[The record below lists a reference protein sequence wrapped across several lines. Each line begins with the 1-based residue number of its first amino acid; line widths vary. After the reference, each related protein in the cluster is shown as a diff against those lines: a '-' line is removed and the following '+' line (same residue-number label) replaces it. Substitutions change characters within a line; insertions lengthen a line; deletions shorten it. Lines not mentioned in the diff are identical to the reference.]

1 MRWKR
6 TVRIA
11 VDALMTVLLL
21 FMFAVPWTGVLRHER
36 LGIVLFILLLLHNAL
51 NFRWY
56 KSLFTGP
63 YNARRL
69 TWATVNV
76 LLLASFAM
84 TAVSGVMISQHVF
97 GFLDLNGSLLWRK
110 IHLCASYW
118 GLILTGAHIGL
129 HLPPVRQVKRVF
141 LRRAWV
147 SVLFAGG
154 LYACFALSLWK
165 KLFFLETFSAHAPSA
180 AAGILLHLAA
190 AGFFTLATQ
199 FLFFKSRQ
207 NNASLAG
214 KHPRNN

>member
-1 MRWKR
+1 MRRKR
-6 TVRIA
+6 TVRIF

-69 TWATVNV
+69 IWAVVN
-76 LLLASFAM
+76 LLLLSAFVL

-97 GFLDLNGSLLWRK
+97 GFLDLNGSLVWRK

-118 GLILTGAHIGL
+118 GLALTGAHVGL
-129 HLPPVRQVKRVF
+129 HLPPVRPAKRVF
-141 LRRAWV
+141 LRRAGV

-165 KLFFLETFSAHAPSA
+165 KLFFLETFSAPAPSA

-190 AGFFTLATQ
+190 AGFFTLALRL
-199 FLFFKSRQ
+199 LFFKYLT
-207 NNASLAG
+207 N
-214 KHPRNN
+214 K